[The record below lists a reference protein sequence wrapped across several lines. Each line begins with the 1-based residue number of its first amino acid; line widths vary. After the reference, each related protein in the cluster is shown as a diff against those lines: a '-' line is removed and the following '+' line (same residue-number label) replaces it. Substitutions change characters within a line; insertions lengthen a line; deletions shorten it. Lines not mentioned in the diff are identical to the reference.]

1 MFLSDPFF
9 NNFKEKCYID
19 GERNKMELNDK
30 DGKNGFIHKNRGNI
44 PKTK

>member
-19 GERNKMELNDK
+19 GEGNKMELNDK
-30 DGKNGFIHKNRGNI
+30 YVEKWIYS
-44 PKTK
+44 